1 MWYKNYYSDFYY
13 SNTLKNIHTLE
24 KLINIY
30 FLYGLFF
37 KNNSFLSSFWYKNY
51 FSKNYNTV
59 FSSKNMALYFRKY
72 YYAHKTLAIE
82 HSYFIRLKTPEF
94 FPLRLYVLKYNNW
107 LVASIQWFKPWKNTL
122 NKSLTKSFKP
132 GTTPL
137 KRSNNLI
144 MFSNGKLSA
153 NNSKLVRLKVV
164 LNLLKNSLKL
174 LYRQGN
180 YTF

>member
-1 MWYKNYYSDFYY
+1 MAFL
-13 SNTLKNIHTLE
+13 LKTIPSLVAFGI
-24 KLINIY
+24 KI
-30 FLYGLFF
+30 F
-37 KNNSFLSSFWYKNY
+37 

-59 FSSKNMALYFRKY
+59 FSSKNIALYFRKY

-94 FPLRLYVLKYNNW
+94 FPLRLYILKYNNW

-122 NKSLTKSFKP
+122 NKSSTKSFKP
-132 GTTPL
+132 GTASL
-137 KRSNNLI
+137 KRSNSSI
-144 MFSNGKLSA
+144 MFNNGKLST
-153 NNSKLVRLKVV
+153 NNSKFVRLKVV

-180 YTF
+180 YAF